1 MSGCIVTEGG
11 ARGYYTA
18 TRESLSTEGAV
29 TNRLRKLIFL
39 VITSWLLL
47 VTAIEPMKL
56 SKLGAHSVSYME
68 PWHGSVSLR
77 VRVATERTKIQVV
90 DHNSLAPA
98 NSRLRQTT

>member
-11 ARGYYTA
+11 ARIQLLA
-18 TRESLSTEGAV
+18 KPSNSLSTEGAV

-39 VITSWLLL
+39 VITSWLRL

-68 PWHGSVSLR
+68 PGHGSVSLR
-77 VRVATERTKIQVV
+77 VRVATERTKI
-90 DHNSLAPA
+90 
-98 NSRLRQTT
+98 